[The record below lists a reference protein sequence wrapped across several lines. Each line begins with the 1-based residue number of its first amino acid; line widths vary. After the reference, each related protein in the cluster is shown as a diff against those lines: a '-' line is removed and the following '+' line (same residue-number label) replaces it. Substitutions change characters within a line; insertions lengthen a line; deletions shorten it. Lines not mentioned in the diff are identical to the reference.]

1 MNKPKDTQSSNDENG
16 AGAHASE
23 SLWVE
28 GGTWEK
34 VKESLTDAGMSEI
47 DAQTWIRK
55 RQSTLTAM
63 IKRLPG
69 SWIEEDANRYR
80 ITLHDDIGEWIYRP
94 EGGLQPIDF
103 AVLRPALSDPID
115 ADQVGRAV
123 LENRLAYDGHT
134 AYYVNWVLGHFPW
147 CCDSNGQPIAS
158 MIEEHGWACASRELA
173 PLILNE
179 QERHKAESARELA
192 MIRAEKE
199 RCEAEAK
206 KPCAV
211 IAKILANPIKYSLTP
226 FRRKVLAAI
235 GDSPDGK
242 LSRREL
248 AVKVWGVRPSMIT
261 QTDLNN
267 VGTTVCRINKD
278 ILDSGYTLSTDR
290 DDLYGV
296 QWVIFESLHAVAC
309 A

>member
-1 MNKPKDTQSSNDENG
+1 MKGEKRALTKE
-16 AGAHASE
+16 ASTE
-23 SLWVE
+23 HLWVE
-28 GGTWEK
+28 GDTWEK
-34 VKESLTDAGMSEI
+34 VKKSLTDTGMSEI

-69 SWIEEDANRYR
+69 SWIEEDANRYH
-80 ITLHDDIGEWIYRP
+80 IVACDDVGPWEYRP
-94 EGGLQPIDF
+94 VGGLQPIDF

-115 ADQVGRAV
+115 VDQVGRAV

-134 AYYVNWVLGHFPW
+134 AYYVNWVLDQFPW
-147 CCDSNGQPIAS
+147 CCDSSGQPIALE
-158 MIEEHGWACASRELA
+158 IEEYGWADASRELA

-211 IAKILANPIKYSLTP
+211 IATILANPIKYPLSPL
-226 FRRKVLAAI
+226 RRKVLAAI

-242 LSRREL
+242 LSRQEL
-248 AVKVWGVRPSMIT
+248 AVKVWGVRLSMIT
-261 QTDLNN
+261 KASLNN
-267 VGTTVCRINKD
+267 IGTIVCRINED

-290 DDLYGV
+290 DDLYRM
-296 QWVIFESLHAVAC
+296 QWVIFESLHTAA
-309 A
+309 

>member
-1 MNKPKDTQSSNDENG
+1 MNKPKDANG
-16 AGAHASE
+16 TGANMPR

-28 GGTWEK
+28 GDTWEK
-34 VKESLTDAGMSEI
+34 VKKSLTDTGMSEI

-63 IKRLPG
+63 IKRLPR
-69 SWIEEDANRYR
+69 SWIEEDANRYC
-80 ITLHDDIGEWIYRP
+80 IALHDDIGEWIYRP

-115 ADQVGRAV
+115 VDQVGRAV

-134 AYYVNWVLGHFPW
+134 AYYVNWVLDQFPW
-147 CCDSNGQPIAS
+147 CCDSSGQPIALE
-158 MIEEHGWACASRELA
+158 IEEYGWADASRELA

-211 IAKILANPIKYSLTP
+211 IANILANPIKYPLTP
-226 FRRKVLAAI
+226 LRRKVLAAI
-235 GDSPDGK
+235 GNSPDGK
-242 LSRREL
+242 LSRQEL
-248 AVKVWGVRPSMIT
+248 AVKVWGARLSTIT
-261 QTDLNN
+261 QANLNN
-267 VGTTVCRINKD
+267 IGAIVSRINED